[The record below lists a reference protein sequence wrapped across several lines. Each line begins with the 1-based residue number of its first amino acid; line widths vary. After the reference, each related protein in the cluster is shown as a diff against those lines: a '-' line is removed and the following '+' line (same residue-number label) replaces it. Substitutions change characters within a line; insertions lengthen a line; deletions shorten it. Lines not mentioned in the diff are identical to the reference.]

1 MERDTVRVD
10 DARLLEMERI
20 DAGEYPGVTL
30 VGVDELASQPD
41 APHGVN
47 PELVDPG
54 DER

>member
-20 DAGEYPGVTL
+20 EAGEYPGVVL
-30 VGVDELASQPD
+30 VD
-41 APHGVN
+41 AHIDHNAEHGQN
-47 PELVDPG
+47 PELIDPD